1 MAAHGK
7 NAQLN
12 FPIEGDLEQAVEAA
26 KKAWEAAEN
35 RAASGYRGVSATGGR
50 WRAQI
55 FAQGKTHHLGAF
67 DTKEEAAHAY
77 DKAAL
82 NFQGPKAQ
90 TNFPTTEHAEQAV
103 ETARKAHASEEGRH
117 DRSRPKKK
125 PRKKRSAVD
134 AGQAAAVAPSGGVG
148 SAPGDADAVSI

>member
-1 MAAHGK
+1 MVSQAGK
-7 NAQLN
+7 
-12 FPIEGDLEQAVEAA
+12 IH
-26 KKAWEAAEN
+26 KKQWSIAF
-35 RAASGYRGVSATGGR
+35 VD
-50 WRAQI
+50 
-55 FAQGKTHHLGAF
+55 F

-117 DRSRPKKK
+117 DR
-125 PRKKRSAVD
+125 AL
-134 AGQAAAVAPSGGVG
+134 Q
-148 SAPGDADAVSI
+148 GD